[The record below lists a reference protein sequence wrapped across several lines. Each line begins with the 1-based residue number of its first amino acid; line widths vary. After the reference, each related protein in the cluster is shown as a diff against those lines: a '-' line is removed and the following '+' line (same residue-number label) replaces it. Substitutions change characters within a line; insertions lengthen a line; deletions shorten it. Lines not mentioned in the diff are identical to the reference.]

1 MHSYFKRKIRRIE
14 VTVRKGVPQ
23 EKQGRSKSETRKM
36 IESPPQAPISFTLFS
51 NPLEVPIPF
60 IFSSNPP
67 DVPNRFTLSSNPSRS
82 SWDESISSE
91 VVTCLRN
98 QNLSYAARATSISPW
113 KSTKIYEMWS
123 RGLGLWNRGQLRR
136 EFPSCLSMNTLCRYH
151 TCVFFNSKLVHLQ
164 YSDRP

>member
-113 KSTKIYEMWS
+113 KSTKMYEMWWEVWVS
-123 RGLGLWNRGQLRR
+123 GTEASLEECSPVIGLR
-136 EFPSCLSMNTLCRYH
+136 CTLCLLSRI
-151 TCVFFNSKLVHLQ
+151 
-164 YSDRP
+164 